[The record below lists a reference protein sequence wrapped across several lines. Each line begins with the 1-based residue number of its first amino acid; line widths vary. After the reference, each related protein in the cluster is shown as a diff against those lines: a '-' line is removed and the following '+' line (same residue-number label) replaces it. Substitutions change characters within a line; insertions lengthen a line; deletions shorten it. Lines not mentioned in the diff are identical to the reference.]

1 MIEIEKAKQVLKK
14 YISNYD
20 SNNDRIRVK
29 IGHIQRVAKLA
40 KEIAIDL
47 KLSEEDIRLSRT
59 NRTTT

>member
-20 SNNDRIRVK
+20 SSNDRIRVK
-29 IGHIQRVAKLA
+29 IGHIQRVAQIA
-40 KEIAIDL
+40 KEIAKDL